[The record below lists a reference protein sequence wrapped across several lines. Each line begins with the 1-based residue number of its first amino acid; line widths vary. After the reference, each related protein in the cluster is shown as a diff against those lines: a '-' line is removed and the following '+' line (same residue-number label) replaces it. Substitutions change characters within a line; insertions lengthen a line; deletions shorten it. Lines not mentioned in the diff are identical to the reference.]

1 MHFLSHA
8 VPAALCFDDRLVK
21 KIREVI
27 HVLIGTKDHIAAT
40 PTVAA
45 IRPTLGHKL
54 LPPKTHAS
62 PPATAGLRKNFYPID
77 KHGTGNV
84 KALKKFKR

>member
-1 MHFLSHA
+1 
-8 VPAALCFDDRLVK
+8 
-21 KIREVI
+21 
-27 HVLIGTKDHIAAT
+27 VLIGTQDHIAAT

-84 KALKKFKR
+84 KGLKKLKR